1 MIHRTHKIALAAAV
15 VAGIHLLLCIAMES
29 SLAGSPGQSWGW
41 FPMFVIDFPISILF
55 LLFLQGQPQFLVY
68 GLFGSLWWAALT
80 ILLGMLVTK
89 SDEN

>member
-1 MIHRTHKIALAAAV
+1 
-15 VAGIHLLLCIAMES
+15 
-29 SLAGSPGQSWGW
+29 
-41 FPMFVIDFPISILF
+41 MFVIDFPISILF